1 MSEARLSYVN
11 KCYTQLLEKVT
22 SGLKL
27 YQARDKGAI
36 LEHIQA
42 VLNDSITAHTTL
54 DEALVLQC

>member
-27 YQARDKGAI
+27 YQARDKGDI

>member
-1 MSEARLSYVN
+1 VSEARLSYVN

-27 YQARDKGAI
+27 YQARDKGDI

>member
-42 VLNDSITAHTTL
+42 VLNDSRTAHTTL

>member
-1 MSEARLSYVN
+1 VSEARLSYVN